1 MLDRENTWIDEH
13 IKLRDLTQKKI
24 EKLEKKMKIQ
34 EDSKLGDWFKE
45 WYKNLQSKAPDSA
58 ESIGWVLSALDLMNK
73 MVARIKQLEGQNG

>member
-45 WYKNLQSKAPDSA
+45 WYKNLQSKASA
-58 ESIGWVLSALDLMNK
+58 GY
-73 MVARIKQLEGQNG
+73 